1 MINLFNFN
9 TLGIISQ
16 FKLYSILCMVL
27 IFFFLLLMEIIHKYL
42 PNNNN
47 QISGFA
53 INKNITRFMGIVGG
67 SSAFGSFLINRNKK
81 DITDLCNNLNKQS
94 EDLKKEIVNL
104 ENSQSDIIV
113 SVLAKLNS
121 INDSTIEMKK
131 HLDKAKELLNKKN
144 DIESITTNDINSNSD
159 LQYQLSQIEVNWNK
173 VVNFAEEFKKDID
186 KNHFLPNNYTF
197 DVSNLY
203 KNISNDQLG
212 GIGLIFFSQV
222 ILASAI
228 SIVFVFF
235 GEYLIQRYNLEV
247 KYPKL
252 AKFIQLR
259 RKFQKYYLI
268 LNILYIGTIGII
280 LGIFGLWLYFS

>member
-1 MINLFNFN
+1 
-9 TLGIISQ
+9 
-16 FKLYSILCMVL
+16 
-27 IFFFLLLMEIIHKYL
+27 MEIIHKYL